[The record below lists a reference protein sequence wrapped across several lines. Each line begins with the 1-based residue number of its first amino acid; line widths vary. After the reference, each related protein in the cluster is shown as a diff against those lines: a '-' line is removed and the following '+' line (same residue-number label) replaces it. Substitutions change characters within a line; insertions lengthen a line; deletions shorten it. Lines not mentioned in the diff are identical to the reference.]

1 MINSLNIN
9 VRAITTDDLRM
20 YLSDY
25 QNDSKASKAS
35 IDNIRR
41 NLSSFFGWLEDENYI
56 LKSPVRRIHKIKTT
70 TVVKEAYSDDEMEN
84 LRDACREIRDL
95 ALIDML
101 SSTGMRIG
109 ELVQLNI
116 KDINFD
122 ERECIVLGKGDKERI
137 VYFDARTKIHLQ
149 EYVDS
154 RNDDNEALFVGLRS
168 PHQRISINGVELRI
182 RQIGNKAGIKKCHPH
197 KFRRTMATMAID
209 KGMPIEQV
217 QRLLGHEKIDTTLQY
232 AIVKQSNVKNAHRK
246 YIG

>member
-1 MINSLNIN
+1 MNQENVNRIMYQMTDYLDNYQLMQLKKVLEDMSNEKFDENDSEELLAKFLANKKLEGRSERTLVYYKNTIEKMINTLNIN

-116 KDINFD
+116 KAT
-122 ERECIVLGKGDKERI
+122 RKE
-137 VYFDARTKIHLQ
+137 
-149 EYVDS
+149 
-154 RNDDNEALFVGLRS
+154 
-168 PHQRISINGVELRI
+168 
-182 RQIGNKAGIKKCHPH
+182 
-197 KFRRTMATMAID
+197 
-209 KGMPIEQV
+209 
-217 QRLLGHEKIDTTLQY
+217 
-232 AIVKQSNVKNAHRK
+232 
-246 YIG
+246 